1 MRTKFIS
8 MLKTWKNVIT
18 KPGEQTFAAERSKPS
33 ATLKTALAWILLA
46 GVIAALLDILLTTL
60 TEMWVIPPDEVDSS
74 EPSSFT
80 MMIVQPIMNLILRY
94 FFLYREFTKL
104 YGWLWL
110 HSGLFDLAADSVN
123 RIVYYIYYILEEIP
137 SWQRA
142 IAKGLLSPVSFLV
155 KVGMYH
161 CVVTFWGGRGQFGRY
176 AYLLAAIA
184 VPMTFLDSLL
194 DFLPLAVARLVAV
207 LPGSSFMA
215 GQIWYYSLSGSATF
229 AASLIVLVYW
239 LVLFYFS
246 TKVEHGMTWWRAV
259 IGVVTSYLVVFVLRT
274 VWPYGL
280 LGLFEAGRILRR

>member
-1 MRTKFIS
+1 
-8 MLKTWKNVIT
+8 
-18 KPGEQTFAAERSKPS
+18 
-33 ATLKTALAWILLA
+33 
-46 GVIAALLDILLTTL
+46 
-60 TEMWVIPPDEVDSS
+60 MWVIPPGEVDFS

-80 MMIVQPIMNLILRY
+80 MMIVQPIMNLRLRY
-94 FFLYREFTKL
+94 FFLYREFAKL

-110 HSGLFDLAADSVN
+110 HSGLFDLAAESVYP
-123 RIVYYIYYILEEIP
+123 IVNYISNYILEEIP

-161 CVVTFWGGRGQFGRY
+161 CVVTFLGGRGQFGRY
-176 AYLLAAIA
+176 AYLLAVIA
-184 VPMTFLDSLL
+184 VPMTFLYSFL

-215 GQIWYYSLSGSATF
+215 GQNWYYALSGNATF

-259 IGVVTSYLVVFVLRT
+259 IGVVTSYLVIFVLRT

>member
-8 MLKTWKNVIT
+8 MLKTWKNVMT

-60 TEMWVIPPDEVDSS
+60 TEMWVIPPDEVDFS

-80 MMIVQPIMNLILRY
+80 MMIFQPIMNLRLRY
-94 FFLYREFTKL
+94 FFLYQEFIKL

-110 HSGLFDLAADSVN
+110 HSGLFDLAAESVY
-123 RIVYYIYYILEEIP
+123 RIVNYISIEIP

-155 KVGMYH
+155 KVVMYH
-161 CVVTFWGGRGQFGRY
+161 CIVTLLGGRGQFGRY

-184 VPMTFLDSLL
+184 VPMTFLYSFL

-215 GQIWYYSLSGSATF
+215 GQNWYYSLSGSATF

-274 VWPYGL
+274 VWPYGFM
-280 LGLFEAGRILRR
+280 GLFEAANLLRE